1 MTKVRDIMDTLE
13 QLAPPPLAE
22 SWDNCGLLI
31 GNSSAEVG
39 SVVLTL
45 DITEATRALAET
57 MDAELIIT
65 HHPVIFTPLTGI
77 NYDNPEQRLLLTLI
91 QQRRSVYSAHTN
103 LDSAL
108 GGVNDALM
116 DALEFKA
123 DATLIPSD
131 LEFER
136 ADLSIVRAVDPCVTW
151 GLGRIS
157 TLSEPQLRFAIAAR
171 VNNHLR
177 TAGCFLNFDTDAE
190 VKRVAVCGGSFD
202 GGWIDRLVAERVDLL
217 ISGEIKH
224 HDLLAM
230 KMRGIGAIAAGH
242 DCTERVI
249 LPSLAGTLA
258 EQFSDVKFAVDM
270 GLNYN
275 HIVL

>member
-1 MTKVRDIMDTLE
+1 MTKVRDIMSTLE

-22 SWDNCGLLI
+22 PWDNCGLLI
-31 GNSSAEVG
+31 GDSSAKVS

-45 DITEATRALAET
+45 DITEATQALVET
-57 MDAELIIT
+57 VNAELVIT

-77 NYDNPEQRLLLTLI
+77 NHDNPEQRLLLALI
-91 QQRRSVYSAHTN
+91 QQHRGVYSAHTN

-136 ADLSIVRAVDPCVTW
+136 ADLSIVRAVDPRVTW

-157 TLSEPQLRFAIAAR
+157 TLSEPQSRFAIAAR
-171 VNNHLR
+171 VNNHLQ
-177 TAGCFLNFDTDAE
+177 TAGCFLNFDTDAA
-190 VKRVAVCGGSFD
+190 VNKVAVCGGSFD

-230 KMRGIGAIAAGH
+230 GMRGIGAIAAGH

-249 LPSLAGTLA
+249 LPSLAGALT
-258 EQFSDVKFAVDM
+258 EQFPDVKFAVDM

-275 HIVL
+275 NIVL